1 MYIFILVQTM
11 YHVMRT
17 IHLNSGTEK
26 NSEGTTSRK
35 KEDENK
41 ETYKKTKGE
50 NPKEKIIDEI
60 DLKWI

>member
-1 MYIFILVQTM
+1 M
-11 YHVMRT
+11 YHVMRA
-17 IHLNSGTEK
+17 IHLTSGTEE
-26 NSEGTTSRK
+26 SGEGTTSRK